1 MNQPHLHRHHIW
13 MIIPKDD
20 MLTHTYTTK
29 KVYAHSYRVTFS
41 PCSGFEF
48 NKTRVAA
55 DVMCSI
61 LVWKKLLVKTVFV
74 KHWSF

>member
-1 MNQPHLHRHHIW
+1 

-29 KVYAHSYRVTFS
+29 EVYAHSFRVTFS

-48 NKTRVAA
+48 NKTRVAP
-55 DVMCSI
+55 DIMCSV
-61 LVWKKLLVKTVFV
+61 LVQEKWLVKTVFV
-74 KHWSF
+74 